1 MDRTSLFP
9 KLHQLWPW
17 ESLHPLFPEEEHQI
31 WMIQLSLS
39 TKKKKKKNP
48 PMYVYVPWKT
58 CRQDSL
64 QYGFYF
70 LSLFLTDHQ
79 SRSAPNH
86 APYFFAFRKG
96 GVCLCSIVSHAFV
109 LNSQLLLNVPL
120 DMMSSDA
127 LLDSAVLGSG
137 AVYWLITG
145 GCWAQPTAPV
155 L

>member
-1 MDRTSLFP
+1 MDDSIVT
-9 KLHQLWPW
+9 KHQ
-17 ESLHPLFPEEEHQI
+17 
-31 WMIQLSLS
+31 
-39 TKKKKKKNP
+39 KKKKKILPCMFMFREKCAD
-48 PMYVYVPWKT
+48 KT
-58 CRQDSL
+58 L

-70 LSLFLTDHQ
+70 LSLFVTDHQ

-109 LNSQLLLNVPL
+109 WNSQLLLNVPL

-145 GCWAQPTAPV
+145 GC
-155 L
+155 